1 MPGENS
7 GKYAGNQCAV
17 IALFA
22 LAAAFLHPINTWQSS
37 NIENAIL
44 SGNDAY
50 TRYIDQQNL
59 QPHYIAQ
66 DELLAFNVLP
76 VTNGFSRVNV
86 HVTNIHHG
94 LFYGIIGQGSDI
106 SFASSDINHAIQT
119 ASEISPN
126 LLLTVASSTI
136 AVINDNNGYY
146 IFDSHARDS
155 TGNVSEHGS
164 AVLLYYRCIDDLCN
178 YLFSA
183 YTSRPFNLS
192 QVVFNTDRG
201 NFPTTANFGMHVN
214 VENST
219 HTAALPVAQNS
230 NANCYYT

>member
-1 MPGENS
+1 M
-7 GKYAGNQCAV
+7 
-17 IALFA
+17 
-22 LAAAFLHPINTWQSS
+22 
-37 NIENAIL
+37 
-44 SGNDAY
+44 
-50 TRYIDQQNL
+50 
-59 QPHYIAQ
+59 
-66 DELLAFNVLP
+66 AFNFLP

-119 ASEISPN
+119 ASAISPN

-155 TGNVSEHGS
+155 NGNVSEHGS

-201 NFPTTANFGMHVN
+201 NFPTTANSGMHVN

-230 NANCYYT
+230 NANFVITPEACEHVTKLH